1 MRSAF
6 LVSAVLW
13 LGCSGSA
20 GSQQGPTEVVLPE
33 ASAAATSSASTE
45 PQERAPAELS
55 ASDRARVESTGTTV
69 KVIEMGVELWR
80 ATHDDLCPTVEQ
92 LVRDRVLD
100 PKPAVANDP
109 WGTAFTIQ
117 CSDEAV
123 SVRSAGPDRKLGTA
137 DDIVSV
143 SR

>member
-1 MRSAF
+1 MRTAI
-6 LVSAVLW
+6 VWTAVLW
-13 LGCSGSA
+13 LGCTCSA

-55 ASDRARVESTGTTV
+55 ASHRARAESTLNV
-69 KVIEMGVELWR
+69 LRAAVELWR
-80 ATHDDLCPTVEQ
+80 ATHDDVCPSVEDM
-92 LVRDRVLD
+92 VRDVLD
-100 PKPAVANDP
+100 SKPALFKDP
-109 WGTAFTIQ
+109 WGAPYAIQ
-117 CSDEAV
+117 CSDEAI